1 MALNRLDGITKYGV
15 GNTNFGMSVNPIGPP
30 LVPLLNRDFIRE
42 LGARRDTT
50 SNCFKGG
57 DLEDRVNA
65 IPTIV

>member
-30 LVPLLNRDFIRE
+30 LVPLLNGDFIRE

-57 DLEDRVNA
+57 DLEDRVND